1 MRLTSRRWLLAA
13 ALAAGLYVPGRC
25 VHGSDGAGR
34 ETRFPTL
41 KRYATLRVSLC
52 SVQPRLLST
61 IPMTSEA
68 VDTYLQSKLPQVCL
82 SATDAGVTD
91 ALLDLL
97 EKTEYRPSKSPLSLD
112 YRFRLVIDDQDG
124 ERLRMYFTTDGRFL
138 LDGTT
143 IEPRMRGRA
152 WMRNVWRTTSA
163 LDDYHRP

>member
-1 MRLTSRRWLLAA
+1 
-13 ALAAGLYVPGRC
+13 
-25 VHGSDGAGR
+25 
-34 ETRFPTL
+34 
-41 KRYATLRVSLC
+41 
-52 SVQPRLLST
+52 
-61 IPMTSEA
+61 MTSEA